1 MEGLRMQKVFQ
12 RINWQNYP
20 SEETPL
26 NESNLNR
33 VDYAL
38 NEIDDRVIALD
49 TDKADA
55 TTVNN
60 LVKTIAVDD
69 ETGVITITKEN
80 GTTTTIQTTLNKI
93 AINFDYDYQTQEL
106 VLTLNDGS

>member
-1 MEGLRMQKVFQ
+1 MQKVFQ

-38 NEIDDRVIALD
+38 DEIDDRVITLD
-49 TDKADA
+49 TEKVNA

-60 LVKTIAVDD
+60 LIKTISVDD
-69 ETGVITITKEN
+69 ATGRKLRRRHSSQGCQN
-80 GTTTTIQTTLNKI
+80 QRLN
-93 AINFDYDYQTQEL
+93 NYL
-106 VLTLNDGS
+106 CPR